1 MSYTFFIG
9 VKAHEWKAITI
20 LSHHAKIGLTKVMFV
35 NKINKILIKSRGFG
49 YVSISKAT
57 CTRQTDY

>member
-9 VKAHEWKAITI
+9 VKAHGWKAITI

-35 NKINKILIKSRGFG
+35 NKINKILTK
-49 YVSISKAT
+49 Y
-57 CTRQTDY
+57 

>member
-1 MSYTFFIG
+1 MPYTFFIG
-9 VKAHEWKAITI
+9 VKAYGWKAITI

-35 NKINKILIKSRGFG
+35 NKINKILIKSRGLG

-57 CTRQTDY
+57 CTRQTDC